1 MAHFIVDDT
10 VQVWCHDNTSLSFA
24 HGTDF
29 LVLCLF
35 VTPYCDYQVF
45 YLSNLQLSG
54 LYCC

>member
-54 LYCC
+54 L